1 MPKKLKIEKNPEIIF
16 KPLLTPKEMLRLGVF
31 GGYYFEV
38 KTKDVPQEII
48 KLANSSKT
56 KKKDPKLN
64 YFNVSASQ
72 SLSVWQKNGWINK
85 VDPNGWFEWYIK
97 YFYGRRLP
105 KEDERQIKRWY
116 KMRRH
121 VTQVKN
127 NCRAGDTFCRP
138 RQRQALLHWAYD
150 SRNI

>member
-1 MPKKLKIEKNPEIIF
+1 MAQKSRNNFDPRF
-16 KPLLTPKEMLRLGVF
+16 KPDFTPKQMLALGIF

-38 KTKDVPQEII
+38 KTKNIPKEIM
-48 KLANSSKT
+48 KLANTSKT
-56 KKKDPKLN
+56 GKKDPKLN
-64 YFNVSASQ
+64 YFKVSASQ
-72 SLSVWQKNGWINK
+72 PLEVWQKKGWINK

-116 KMRRH
+116 MMRRH
-121 VTQVKN
+121 ITQVKN
-127 NCRAGDTFCRP
+127 NCRSGDIFCRP

-150 SRNI
+150 SKKI